1 MNNNSKENQ
10 ATQAGYILFVLLM
23 FVVDDYLSILC
34 SGSEEKSTA
43 LTLQR

>member
-1 MNNNSKENQ
+1 MNNSKENQ
-10 ATQAGYILFVLLM
+10 ATQAGYIFVLLM
-23 FVVDDYLSILC
+23 FVVDDYLFILC